1 MKTSTWCVFVLVA
14 WPLRLPEEWPEAC
27 GSLTVVGA
35 RTMHG
40 LALSQLRIQQS
51 DLRKAWIR
59 SINLHIVVQYAI
71 NLSHSTN
78 LCQHVIVWCYELM
91 FTFHQRGPVAVAGD
105 QFQCL
110 SCQSLSV
117 VYIFFTRQAVNTGWQ
132 EIDFHGCLRQL
143 ARAKSMDEYDVTM
156 QVPHFCLTSQ
166 INCGDVTMLSQK
178 GPSLAT
184 RAESAIDNCF

>member
-1 MKTSTWCVFVLVA
+1 MKTSTRCVFVLVA

-78 LCQHVIVWCYELM
+78 LCQYVIVWCYELM

-110 SCQSLSV
+110 SCQLLSYCI
-117 VYIFFTRQAVNTGWQ
+117 YIFYSPSREYW
-132 EIDFHGCLRQL
+132 L
-143 ARAKSMDEYDVTM
+143 ARNRFSRLFAPIGACKINGRIWRHNASTSLLSDVTDQLWWRHNAKSERT
-156 QVPHFCLTSQ
+156 F
-166 INCGDVTMLSQK
+166 LS
-178 GPSLAT
+178 
-184 RAESAIDNCF
+184 DNGGISDR